1 MDSISYPEF
10 SRIYNGLQ
18 KESNQ
23 LYRLLSK
30 HYGISDSEC
39 WILYVLREEGRP
51 LTQTE
56 LCNTLY
62 LSKQTVN
69 SALKSL
75 EADGY
80 IRLECA
86 SGNRRSKNI
95 HLTEAGLALAVRTV
109 DNVFKMEERAF
120 LRLSASERAA
130 ILSLGQKHLPAAR
143 GGMQAFIRKIFW
155 RITFMQIRLSDHFSY
170 RKLLRFTLP
179 SIVMMIVASIY
190 SVVYGLFVS
199 NLVGDLALS
208 AVNIIFP
215 ATMIIGAAG
224 FMLGTGG
231 SAIVA
236 RTLGEG
242 DHELANRYFSMIIYS
257 VIILGVILSVA
268 CAIFIEPIARLSGA
282 SDLLM
287 DDCIAYGRIM
297 MLGSAAFMLQV
308 SFQSFLVVAEKPH
321 MGLVLSISAGLTNM
335 VLDYVFI
342 AVFQMGVVG
351 AALATVAGYCVGGLI
366 PLVYFFR
373 ASPDRLCL
381 SKTQFY
387 PKEFLH
393 TCTNGSSELMSNI
406 SASIVGI
413 LFNIQLMRI
422 IGEAGVAAHSVM
434 MYVDLGSIA
443 RCVPRLFGRQR
454 ANRQLSLRRC
464 QPQRAEK
471 CFPQKHHHHRG
482 HLGRHGADFRTA
494 QPPPVL
500 CLCGVRRRPA

>member
-1 MDSISYPEF
+1 
-10 SRIYNGLQ
+10 
-18 KESNQ
+18 
-23 LYRLLSK
+23 
-30 HYGISDSEC
+30 
-39 WILYVLREEGRP
+39 
-51 LTQTE
+51 
-56 LCNTLY
+56 
-62 LSKQTVN
+62 
-69 SALKSL
+69 
-75 EADGY
+75 
-80 IRLECA
+80 
-86 SGNRRSKNI
+86 
-95 HLTEAGLALAVRTV
+95 
-109 DNVFKMEERAF
+109 
-120 LRLSASERAA
+120 
-130 ILSLGQKHLPAAR
+130 
-143 GGMQAFIRKIFW
+143 
-155 RITFMQIRLSDHFSY
+155 MQIRLSDHFSY

-190 SVVYGLFVS
+190 SVVDGLFVS

-242 DHELANRYFSMIIYS
+242 DRELANRYFSMIIYS

-297 MLGSAAFMLQV
+297 MLGNAAFMLQV
-308 SFQSFLVVAEKPH
+308 SFQSFLVVAEKPQ
-321 MGLVLSISAGLTNM
+321 MGLVLSISAGITNM

-434 MYVDLGSIA
+434 MYVDFVFIAAFLGFSVGSAPIVSYHYGAANHSELKNVFRKSITIIA
-443 RCVPRLFGRQR
+443 VTSVVMVLVSELLSRPLSFAFVGYDADLLDMTVHGFRLF
-454 ANRQLSLRRC
+454 A
-464 QPQRAEK
+464 
-471 CFPQKHHHHRG
+471 
-482 HLGRHGADFRTA
+482 
-494 QPPPVL
+494 L
-500 CLCGVRRRPA
+500 CYFFCGVNIYASAFFTALSNGVISAFISFMRSLILRGGLVLLMPVCLGLDGVWTSVIAAEALGACIAVGFFMMQRHKYHYL